1 MDCMIDLETLD
12 TTPSAVILTVGAVK
26 FNRDSIVDELYIRL
40 DVDEQINR
48 NRTVDDRT
56 VEWWST
62 QPQAIQD
69 EALGE
74 HNRTSVQ
81 DTITELNKFIVG
93 CDAIWGQG
101 YGFDMT
107 LLQDLYLQWGHNIPW
122 NFWNLRDS
130 RTIFKIMPQDPVKVI
145 PKVAA
150 HNALADAHH
159 QALCLQWCYKQLGFF
174 QYHSSFLT
182 VEF

>member
-12 TTPSAVILTVGAVK
+12 TIPEAVVLTVGAVK
-26 FNRDSIVDELYIRL
+26 FKPGGNSVQDELYIRL

-62 QPQAIQD
+62 QPQNIQD

-74 HNRTSVQ
+74 HNRTSVK
-81 DTITELNKFIVG
+81 DTIKLLNRFMVG
-93 CDAIWGQG
+93 CDAVWGQG

-107 LLQDLYLQWGHNIPW
+107 ILENLYLQNGFNKPW

-130 RTIFKIMPQDPVKVI
+130 RTVFKLMPQDPVQAI

-159 QALCLQWCYKQLGFF
+159 QALCLQWCFKQLG
-174 QYHSSFLT
+174 L
-182 VEF
+182 EN

>member
-1 MDCMIDLETLD
+1 MDIMIDLETLD
-12 TTPSAVILTVGAVK
+12 TSPSAVILTIGAVK
-26 FNRDSIVDELYIRL
+26 FDRTRIADELYIRL

-48 NRTVDDRT
+48 NRTVDDGT
-56 VEWWST
+56 VKWWST
-62 QPQAIQD
+62 QPESIQN

-74 HNRTSVQ
+74 HDRMAVADAIQTINR
-81 DTITELNKFIVG
+81 FIVG
-93 CDAIWGQG
+93 ADCIWGQG

-107 LLQDLYLQWGHNIPW
+107 ILENLYLQTGFNKPW

-130 RTIFKIMPQDPVKVI
+130 RTVFKLMPTDPVQAI

-159 QALCLQWCYKQLGFF
+159 QAQCLQWCYKQLG
-174 QYHSSFLT
+174 
-182 VEF
+182 V

>member
-1 MDCMIDLETLD
+1 MDIMIDLETLD
-12 TTPSAVILTVGAVK
+12 TSPSAVILTIGAVK
-26 FNRDSIVDELYIRL
+26 FDRTRIADELYIRL

-48 NRTVDDRT
+48 NRTVDDGT
-56 VEWWST
+56 VKWWST
-62 QPQAIQD
+62 QPESIQN

-74 HNRTSVQ
+74 HDRMAVADAIQTINR
-81 DTITELNKFIVG
+81 FIVG
-93 CDAIWGQG
+93 ADCIWGQG

-107 LLQDLYLQWGHNIPW
+107 ILENIYQQYGHNKPW

-130 RTIFKIMPQDPVKVI
+130 RTVFKLMPTDPVAVI

-159 QALCLQWCYKQLGFF
+159 QAQCLQWCYKQLG
-174 QYHSSFLT
+174 
-182 VEF
+182 V